1 MARLE
6 TENLPC
12 GGSIPPLGTKFI
24 IEVNYMKWISI
35 YDKLPEK
42 SGRYLVTFTWAG
54 VRLVEIMNFHINGH
68 DFMWSC
74 DNFKHRDMTNNVI
87 AWAEMIPYL
96 NN

>member
-1 MARLE
+1 MVRLE

-24 IEVNYMKWISI
+24 IEVNYMEWISI

-54 VRLVEIMNFHINGH
+54 LRLVEIMNFHINGH
-68 DFMWSC
+68 VFAWHW
-74 DNFKHRDMTNNVI
+74 DNFKHRDMTGHVI
-87 AWAEMIPYL
+87 AWAEMVPYS

>member
-12 GGSIPPLGTKFI
+12 GGSIPPLGTLLI
-24 IEVNYMKWISI
+24 GDNIMKWISI

-42 SGRYLVTFTWAG
+42 SGRYLVTFTWG
-54 VRLVEIMNFHINGH
+54 EIVHCIDMMEFHKMGQEYRWIT
-68 DFMWSC
+68 DKFP
-74 DNFKHRDMTNNVI
+74 HRDMTNNVI
-87 AWAEMIPYL
+87 AWMEVIPYL